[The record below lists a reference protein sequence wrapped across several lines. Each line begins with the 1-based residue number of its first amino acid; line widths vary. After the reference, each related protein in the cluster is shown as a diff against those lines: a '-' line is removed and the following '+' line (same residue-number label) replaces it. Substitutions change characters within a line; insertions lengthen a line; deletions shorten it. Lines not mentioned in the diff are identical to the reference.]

1 MEIAMP
7 LTVSGPPAATGEAI
21 AQQVAGLVRVRGGGG
36 RRLAAADRSALALA
50 VGHPVYT
57 AGLADAESGD
67 VGREAVQTDWRYLVQ
82 EGDET
87 IATADATLED
97 APTVTQVGEGPFGP
111 ATARAVAVAEAL
123 PQVRSRTYELRTLRV
138 PPLKVVALWLHADD
152 DDLYIPLEPPGAG
165 LTPYVAYDRERFD
178 AALAAAA
185 QARRRLP
192 PDAVS

>member
-1 MEIAMP
+1 MP
-7 LTVSGPPAATGEAI
+7 LTVSGPSAAATEAV
-21 AQQVAGLVRVRGGGG
+21 ARQVAGLVTAPGGAG

-50 VGHPVYT
+50 AGHPVYT

-67 VGREAVQTDWRYLVQ
+67 VGRAAVQTDWRYLVQ

-87 IATADATLED
+87 VATADATLDD
-97 APTVTQVGEGPFGP
+97 APTVTHVGEGPFGP
-111 ATARAVAVAEAL
+111 ATARAVRVAEAL
-123 PQVRSRTYELRTLRV
+123 PQVQSGTYQLRTLRV

-152 DDLYIPLEPPGAG
+152 DDLYIPLEPAGAG

-178 AALAAAA
+178 AVLSAAAA
-185 QARRRLP
+185 ARRRLP